1 MFRNNTLKNVN
12 PAENYRAKREE
23 IINDLIEAI
32 DKRFAPMEKDPVLK
46 AAATL
51 LKIDEYPRTREELA
65 LFGVKQLNL
74 LMQHFAA
81 ILQNAGC
88 DIPSVGD
95 EFKAFKAHVL
105 AHKTTPI
112 ENYFQ
117 SEDLTRRF
125 ENYLMLVEILL
136 ALPISS
142 AACER
147 GFSCMKR
154 VKSDWRSSLTP
165 SMLRMLMF
173 IAIEGCPLEEFNS
186 IPVLD
191 RWWRTGR
198 AKRPG
203 FNPFDFRGDQESDSD

>member
-23 IINDLIEAI
+23 IINALIEAI

-46 AAATL
+46 AAAIL
-51 LKIDEYPRTREELA
+51 LDIDEYPRTREELA
-65 LFGVKQLNL
+65 LFVVEQLNL

-88 DIPSVGD
+88 DIPLVGD
-95 EFKAFKAHVL
+95 EFKAFKAHVH
-105 AHKTTPI
+105 AHKTTTI

-136 ALPISS
+136 ALLQHLK
-142 AACER
+142 
-147 GFSCMKR
+147 GGLLCMKR
-154 VKSDWRSSLTP
+154 VKSDWRSSLKP

-203 FNPFDFRGDQESDSD
+203 FNPFDFRGDQ